1 MNPSRAAQPD
11 PLVDCIRLL
20 LIPYF
25 VASGADRRSVEA
37 SVGELLSACSI
48 RSAADLLTTALII
61 AFSMSAMNSMA
72 RAAADD
78 LAPEM
83 RSRLCGAAIRLSQ
96 AGLRNQKAMQ
106 QRHAESVAPMAEPPP
121 ARPPAASPL
130 SPPIPSA
137 AQSRHATLAVPEIRA
152 AQPRTEEDTRQLWAN
167 AMAVVAAELSGG
179 KPQAPD
185 PVR

>member
-20 LIPYF
+20 LMPYF

-37 SVGELLSACSI
+37 SVGELLSAYGI
-48 RSAADLLTTALII
+48 RSAADLLTTVLII

-83 RSRLCGAAIRLSQ
+83 RSRLCNAAIRLSQ
-96 AGLRNQKAMQ
+96 AGLRNEKAMQ
-106 QRHAESVAPMAEPPP
+106 QRHADSVAPMAEPAP
-121 ARPPAASPL
+121 ARPPAAAFPL
-130 SPPIPSA
+130 SPPVPSA
-137 AQSRHATLAVPEIRA
+137 AQSRHATPAVPEIRA

-167 AMAVVAAELSGG
+167 AMAVVAAELSGD
-179 KPQAPD
+179 KPPGA
-185 PVR
+185 